1 MVLRLSSL
9 RLVFLLFLFSH
20 LAHADNAPA
29 FDLTGPQVDVRVTRA
44 GKTLPIA
51 NVPNLAP
58 GDRIW
63 VHPNFPPGQSV
74 HYLLIITFLRGST
87 NPPPETWFVKAETW
101 TKQVHDE
108 GVYATVPADAQQVVL
123 FLAPETGGDFSTLR
137 NAVRGRPGA
146 FVRASQDLNQA
157 SLDRERL
164 DKYLATV
171 RDTSEENPKALEE
184 RSTLLARSLNIRL
197 DHQCFD
203 KPTEQQGP
211 CLVSNTAQLVLDDG
225 HSQSVVASLTT
236 GASSDLL
243 AQVSYTHPMG
253 AGYYSAYVGAIVDTA
268 RILDSIHTAAFQYL
282 PALAIP
288 DRDTLNLKL
297 NTPPS
302 FHNPKSVLVVALPA
316 VDSAKLPPLHPVDPK
331 QISCLQK
338 SPLILGIDGAPL
350 VFSTAFAHDMALR
363 VDLRPGQTVEL
374 PAVSDPARGGF
385 VVDVKNLPAEKNTSE
400 ITGVLHGIWG
410 FQPFDGPGFRLQ
422 NARSTRWAF
431 AASDQS
437 ALILGR
443 KDTLH
448 FQSEQAT
455 CVDDITLRDSDGGK
469 LNPTWKLT
477 KHDELQVEVPLEN
490 AKGGKLTMQ
499 IHQASLSQPDDVSL
513 HTYSEAGHLDSFSLY
528 ADDPQGTL
536 KGTRL
541 DEVES
546 LDLNGIK
553 FVPAGLSRTDQQDSL
568 QLTASNPAT
577 IGALQ
582 PKQEAIAKVA
592 LKDGR
597 VLDLHTVIK
606 PARPKVTL
614 LTKNVQVSANPSV
627 VRLGNQDELPQD
639 GKLTFALKS
648 VSPVNFQRDEKIEV
662 ASEDGSFHVLLG
674 IADGSL
680 MLQDAKTVFASV
692 DPEKAFGLSAFGP
705 LRFRPIDVN
714 GVDGDWQPLV
724 TLVRIPQLSEVRCP
738 KSPDEQCT
746 LTGTN
751 LFLVDSVASD
761 AEFTHTVTVPEA
773 FVDSTLSVPRPVP
786 NGAPLYIKLRDDP
799 AVINTAVLPVLPLQT
814 PPASRGPN

>member
-9 RLVFLLFLFSH
+9 RLVLLL
-20 LAHADNAPA
+20 LLVTRIAHADAPA
-29 FDLTGPQVDVRVTRA
+29 FDLTGPQIDVRVTRA

-51 NVPNLAP
+51 NIPNLAP
-58 GDRIW
+58 GDRLW
-63 VHPNFPPGQSV
+63 VHPNFPPAQSV
-74 HYLLIITFLRGST
+74 HYLLILAFLRGST

-101 TKQVHDE
+101 TKQVRDE
-108 GVYATVPADAQQVVL
+108 GIFVTVPQDAQQVIV
-123 FLAPETGGDFSTLR
+123 FLAPETSGDFSTLR

-171 RDTSEENPKALEE
+171 RDTNELNPKALEE

-203 KPTEQQGP
+203 KPTEQQAP
-211 CLVSNTAQLVLDDG
+211 CLVENTSQLVLDDG
-225 HSQSVVASLTT
+225 HSQSVVASLTSGT
-236 GASSDLL
+236 SSDLL
-243 AQVSYTHPMG
+243 AQVSYTHTMG
-253 AGYYSAYVGAIVDTA
+253 GGYYSAYVGAIVDTA
-268 RILDSIHTAAFQYL
+268 RILDSLHTAAYQYL

-288 DRDTLNLKL
+288 NRDTLNLKL

-316 VDSAKLPPLHPVDPK
+316 VDSAKLPPLRAVDPK
-331 QISCLQK
+331 QLACLQK
-338 SPLILGIDGAPL
+338 SSLVLAVDGAPL
-350 VFSTAFAHDMALR
+350 VFSTGFFHDVALR
-363 VDLRPGQTVEL
+363 VEFKPGQTVEL

-385 VVDVKNLPAEKNTSE
+385 VVDTKSLPSEKSSSE
-400 ITGVLHGIWG
+400 ITAVLHGLWG
-410 FQPFDGPGFRLQ
+410 FQPFDGPAFRLL
-422 NARSTRWAF
+422 NAHSATWSL

-455 CVDDITLRDSDGGK
+455 CVDDVTVRDSDGTK
-469 LNPTWKLT
+469 LDASWKLT
-477 KHDELQVEVPLEN
+477 KRDELQVDVPLQN
-490 AKGGKLTMQ
+490 AKGGQLALQ
-499 IHQASLSQPDDVSL
+499 IHQASLSKPDEIPL
-513 HTYSEAGHLDSFSLY
+513 HTYSEAGHLDSFTLY

-546 LDLNGIK
+546 LDLNGLR
-553 FVPAGLSRTDQQDSL
+553 FNPAGLSRADQQDSL
-568 QLTASNPAT
+568 QVAAANPAA
-577 IGALQ
+577 IGTLQ
-582 PKQEAIAKVA
+582 AKQEVVAKVT

-597 VLDLHTVIK
+597 TLNLHTVVK
-606 PARPKVTL
+606 PSRPKITL
-614 LTKNVQVSANPSV
+614 LTKSVQVSSNASI

-639 GKLTFALKS
+639 GKLMFALKS
-648 VSPVNFQRDEKIEV
+648 QSPVNFQRDEKIEV

-674 IADGSL
+674 IADGGL
-680 MLQDAKTVFASV
+680 TLQDTKTVFASL

-705 LRFRPIDVN
+705 LRFRPIDGN
-714 GVDGDWQPLV
+714 GVEGDWQPLV

-738 KSPDEQCT
+738 KSPEQQCT

-761 AEFTHTVTVPEA
+761 AEFTHTITVPEA
-773 FVDSTLSVPRPVP
+773 FVESSLAVPHPVP

-799 AVINTAVLPVLPLQT
+799 TVINTAVLPVQPLPA
-814 PPASRGPN
+814 PPSTRESSR